1 MIQVTLTVNGR
12 ARQLLIEPLETLLH
26 TIRER
31 LQLTGTKK
39 GCDQGSCGSCT
50 LLVDGQPVLSCL
62 TLAASCEDKE
72 ITTIERVAVQGKLH
86 PVQSHMVAKGAIQCG
101 YCTPGIV
108 MTTVAFLNENKNP
121 TETEI
126 RMAISGNLC
135 RCTGYT
141 KIIEAIKAAAI
152 ELQGGHA
159 THNVSEVHEVHDV
172 HEVPK

>member
-12 ARQLLIEPLETLLH
+12 ERQLLIDPFETLVH

-50 LLVDGQPVLSCL
+50 LLVESQPILSCL
-62 TLAASCEDKE
+62 TLTASCDGKD
-72 ITTIERVAVQGKLH
+72 ITTIEGVSVRGELH
-86 PVQSHMVAKGAIQCG
+86 PVQREMVAKGAIQCG

-108 MTTVAFLNENKNP
+108 MTAVAFLNENSNP

-126 RMAISGNLC
+126 RRAISGNLC
-135 RCTGYT
+135 RCTGYA
-141 KIIEAIKAAAI
+141 KIVEAIKAAAI
-152 ELQGGHA
+152 ELSD
-159 THNVSEVHEVHDV
+159 VPEVHDL
-172 HEVPK
+172 HEAPK